1 MAHQY
6 MPKIFHE
13 SRKNTPLQPPPP
25 HPPIYLMYGPLE
37 HGPKIDKS
45 ASVFLKL
52 YFHLCLKC

>member
-1 MAHQY
+1 MSPAKTLRSN
-6 MPKIFHE
+6 P
-13 SRKNTPLQPPPP
+13 PPPPPPPP
-25 HPPIYLMYGPLE
+25 HPPTYLMYGPLE

>member
-1 MAHQY
+1 MSPA
-6 MPKIFHE
+6 KTLR
-13 SRKNTPLQPPPP
+13 SDPPPP
-25 HPPIYLMYGPLE
+25 HPPTYLMYGPLE